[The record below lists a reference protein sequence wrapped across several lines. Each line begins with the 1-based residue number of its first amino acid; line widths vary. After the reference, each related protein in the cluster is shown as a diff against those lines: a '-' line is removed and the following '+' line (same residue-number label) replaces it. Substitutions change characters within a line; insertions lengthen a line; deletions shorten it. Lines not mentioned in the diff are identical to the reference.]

1 MVVDTSALVAILLQE
16 DDAPRFTAALAAAD
30 APVISAAT
38 FAEAGIVIGLRRG
51 LEGERDLDRLLSKAG
66 IEVVPVDA
74 EQAELARGA
83 YRRFGKGLHPAGLN
97 FGDCFAYAL
106 ASARALPLLFKG
118 DDFRQTDIEAAV

>member
-118 DDFRQTDIEAAV
+118 DDFKRTDIKAAI